1 MHYTGGFFFYLKN
14 ITVGGILENYPK
26 QNSNLR
32 NSRMEFLFIE
42 VHAILST
49 QYIEVNL
56 PVPNQFKLF

>member
-1 MHYTGGFFFYLKN
+1 MHYTGGVFFIKKT
-14 ITVGGILENYPK
+14 ITVGRIFENYPK

-32 NSRMEFLFIE
+32 NSRMEFLSIE